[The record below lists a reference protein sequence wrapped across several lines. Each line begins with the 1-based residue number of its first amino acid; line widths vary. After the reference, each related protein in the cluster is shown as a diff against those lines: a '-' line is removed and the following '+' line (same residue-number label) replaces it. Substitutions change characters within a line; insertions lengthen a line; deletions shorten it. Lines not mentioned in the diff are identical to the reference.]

1 MAVSENGYTVLHA
14 LMARKKVKL
23 AWISNESARKATFK
37 KRRKGLMK
45 KVRELSVLCDVKVCA
60 IVYAPNESQPV
71 EVWPSEPEAM
81 RLVQRFKSIPEMEKS
96 KKMMNQES
104 FLRQRITKLQEQLQ
118 KQEKDNREMET
129 SLLLYRALGAGGS
142 TALQC
147 MNVQDVTS
155 LAWLVEM
162 KIKAVQERLDLLLTK
177 ARMPL
182 KLEQHEEEKVVVTG
196 TATAASAPAPAPA
209 PAMGLN
215 FEEFQAQDNWFMRAM
230 MSNQYNPSPPPPPPH
245 PHRQD
250 QGNVNMASGF
260 MGDLGLNLMQMQQ
273 PYVNDHYGDSFL
285 DSLFS
290 H

>member
-1 MAVSENGYTVLHA
+1 MNQQGKQ
-14 LMARKKVKL
+14 R
-23 AWISNESARKATFK
+23 FK

-60 IVYAPNESQPV
+60 LVYAPNESQPV
-71 EVWPSEPEAM
+71 DVWPSEPEAM

-129 SLLLYRALGAGGS
+129 SVFLYRALGAGGS
-142 TALQC
+142 VLQC

-182 KLEQHEEEKVVVTG
+182 KVEQQEVEKVVVTG
-196 TATAASAPAPAPA
+196 TTTESAPAPAPAPA

-215 FEEFQAQDNWFMRAM
+215 LEEFQAQDWFMRAM
-230 MSNQYNPSPPPPPPH
+230 MGNQYHPPPSANAPPPPPH
-245 PHRQD
+245 PHPHHQD
-250 QGNVNMASGF
+250 QGNVNMTSNF